1 MQINQLQ
8 EALLA
13 FITEAFS
20 VTPEQ
25 GAGIDFTLNTDES
38 KQVFGDISCNAAM
51 ILAKPLGKSPRDIAQ
66 HIAANFKNEN
76 IAKLEIAGPG
86 FLNVF
91 LTKKAFAS
99 IAQELFIKK
108 EECFKPIHFTKHHY
122 NLEFVSANP
131 TGPLHLGHGRGGI
144 IGDVLGNIL
153 RFVGHSVT
161 KEYYINDAGNQMER
175 LGQSFKIRCLQVMG
189 EQMDIPEDGYRGDYL
204 IDLAQEC
211 YTKYGTALRTEP
223 DTFFSRYAEKHM
235 LEQIKQTLAA
245 YGISFD
251 VWFSERS
258 LHEDGAITKA
268 MQVLTDNGFTY
279 EQDGAVWFTSQQFG
293 DDKDRVLKKSDGSL
307 TYVAADIAYMQNK
320 LSRGADKLILVLGQ
334 DHHSY
339 VVRLK
344 GILQALGYNA
354 NDLDVILYQLVTIKQ
369 DGEQLR
375 MSKRAGTGVT
385 LQDIIDTVG
394 SDVAR
399 FFYLNRKADAHL
411 DFDLGLALKKTE
423 ENPVYYIQYAY
434 VRTNSIL
441 DKSQEVVALRNIT
454 ADDAHYL
461 DDSEQLLLK
470 KILSLQSLLAAI
482 AANNQTHLLT
492 YYVHELAQLFHKY
505 YAKNKV
511 IDAENIPASR
521 GRLLMVKLVHDTMHT
536 CLTLL
541 GLNLPERM

>member
-1 MQINQLQ
+1 MQINLI
-8 EALLA
+8 EKALVS
-13 FITEAFS
+13 FIAESFS

-25 GAGIDFTLNTDES
+25 IGNVSLTLNTDES
-38 KQVFGDISCNAAM
+38 KQAFGDLSCNAAM
-51 ILAKPLGKSPRDIAQ
+51 ILAKSLGKSPRDIAQ
-66 HIAANFKNEN
+66 QIAITFKNDA
-76 IAKLEIAGPG
+76 IAKIEVAGPG
-86 FLNVF
+86 FLNLF
-91 LTKKAFAS
+91 LTEHAFAA
-99 IAQELFIKK
+99 IAQELFTKK
-108 EECFKPIHFTKHHY
+108 EECFKPRELMKHSY
-122 NLEFVSANP
+122 NLEYVSANP

-144 IGDVLGNIL
+144 IGDVLSNVL
-153 RFVGHSVT
+153 RFIGHSVT
-161 KEYYINDAGNQMER
+161 KEYYINDAGLQIER
-175 LGQSFKIRCLQVMG
+175 LGNSFKIRCLQLKG
-189 EQMDIPEDGYRGDYL
+189 EQIDIPEDGYRGEYL
-204 IDLAQEC
+204 VDLAQ
-211 YTKYGTALRTEP
+211 TAHAEFGQELFDKP
-223 DTFFSRYAEKHM
+223 DSFFAHYAETHM
-235 LEQIKQTLAA
+235 LAQLKNTLTD
-245 YGISFD
+245 YGITFD

-258 LHEDGAITKA
+258 LHESGAITKA

-293 DDKDRVLKKSDGSL
+293 DDKDRVLRKSDGTL

-320 LSRGADKLILVLGQ
+320 LARGADTLIMVLGQ

-344 GILQALGYNA
+344 GILQGLGYNP

-369 DGEQLR
+369 DGELLR

-394 SDVAR
+394 TDVAR

-434 VRTNSIL
+434 VRTNSIM
-441 DKSQEVVALRNIT
+441 DKAQEHVALRNIT
-454 ADDAHYL
+454 QDDAKYMS
-461 DDSEQLLLK
+461 DAEQLLLK
-470 KILSLQSLLAAI
+470 KIVSLQTLLATI
-482 AANNQTHLLT
+482 ATNYQTHLLT

-511 IDAENIPASR
+511 LDAENIEVSR
-521 GRLLMVKLVHDTMHT
+521 GRLVMVKLVHDTMHT

-541 GLNLPERM
+541 GIKLPERM